1 MSLNVCYSV
10 SLMEENRL
18 FRKLFKI
25 NANQIIKTISLHQ
38 IFLIN
43 QNEIN
48 KIYVFRSISAFLL

>member
-1 MSLNVCYSV
+1 
-10 SLMEENRL
+10 MEENRL

-48 KIYVFRSISAFLL
+48 KIYVLRSISAFLL